1 MTSDAVSASTLA
13 GRAHGVFVLANVI
26 VDCNDRFCG
35 TLQTA
40 RAALVGKSPLDISPR
55 HQADGAQ
62 SVERWQRR
70 LQAARAGLKQWFP
83 WQFRSADGRP
93 VHTLVHLGMDPRAA
107 GHRLVADVHDLSN
120 LAHAGWVKPGS
131 EARLQHVLDNT
142 KAVIFVKD
150 REGRYIF
157 ANRELERA
165 VRMSAEKI
173 VGHTD
178 YDIWPRELAER
189 FRASDAR
196 VLADRSASEF
206 EVTTKEEARPRTFHS
221 FKFPLFDAHGEP
233 YAVCGIATDITN
245 TKRTEEA
252 LTSAALAVSSAQ
264 GASVF
269 QELVRY
275 LATILQVDCAVIS
288 TPGANTACNMRVHAF
303 FLDGEIRD
311 NFEYAITGT
320 PCESVLGHE
329 FRMYSSRLRER
340 FPADLDIAKA
350 GFESYAGFPLNDTKG
365 EVLGLISVMSRSPIA
380 NAQFV
385 ESILKIF
392 AVRAAAELERQRAED
407 ALRVSES
414 SYRAIFE
421 ASEDAIFIH
430 DWETGAI
437 VDVNPRACVTCGY
450 SYDEMKRISVGDL
463 SSGEHPYTGEEAAK
477 RLLEAKSGKT
487 SRFEWRRRKKDGS
500 LHWDEVVLRPAVIAG
515 ERRILAFTREITER
529 KNTEQAMRQAQK
541 MEALGHLT
549 GGIAHDFNNLLTS
562 IMGYIVL
569 CSEQPTAQ
577 DDAKLGRYLEHAR
590 LSCERAR
597 DLIQQMLTFSRGQR
611 GAPRPLSLP
620 PLVRES
626 VKLFRSSLPS
636 TVEIETE
643 IARNVPA
650 VMLDPVHLDQ
660 ILLNLCLNARDAMD
674 GVGTISVSVAEVK
687 EQSAPCTACRQTARG
702 NYVELRVEDNG
713 PGIAPEIIDRI
724 FEPFF
729 TTKEVGKGTGMGL
742 ATVHGI
748 VHEQGGHLVV
758 ESTRGHGTCMRVLLP
773 PLATAAASVDAP
785 RGSAPSRGT
794 RVALQGRVLVVDDE
808 PAVGEFMRD
817 LLESWGLDALFVT
830 SGGQAC
836 AVFAREKDR
845 FDVVITDQT
854 MPRMTGLELAG
865 ELSKLQDDLPIIL
878 YSGYNEGL
886 AKLQVEQSGVCAVIS
901 KPVDPQQLLSLLKTH
916 LRTASAER

>member
-13 GRAHGVFVLANVI
+13 GRAHGVFVLDNVI

-329 FRMYSSRLRER
+329 FRMYS
-340 FPADLDIAKA
+340 
-350 GFESYAGFPLNDTKG
+350 
-365 EVLGLISVMSRSPIA
+365 
-380 NAQFV
+380 
-385 ESILKIF
+385 
-392 AVRAAAELERQRAED
+392 
-407 ALRVSES
+407 
-414 SYRAIFE
+414 
-421 ASEDAIFIH
+421 
-430 DWETGAI
+430 
-437 VDVNPRACVTCGY
+437 
-450 SYDEMKRISVGDL
+450 
-463 SSGEHPYTGEEAAK
+463 
-477 RLLEAKSGKT
+477 
-487 SRFEWRRRKKDGS
+487 
-500 LHWDEVVLRPAVIAG
+500 
-515 ERRILAFTREITER
+515 
-529 KNTEQAMRQAQK
+529 
-541 MEALGHLT
+541 
-549 GGIAHDFNNLLTS
+549 
-562 IMGYIVL
+562 
-569 CSEQPTAQ
+569 
-577 DDAKLGRYLEHAR
+577 
-590 LSCERAR
+590 
-597 DLIQQMLTFSRGQR
+597 
-611 GAPRPLSLP
+611 
-620 PLVRES
+620 
-626 VKLFRSSLPS
+626 
-636 TVEIETE
+636 
-643 IARNVPA
+643 
-650 VMLDPVHLDQ
+650 
-660 ILLNLCLNARDAMD
+660 
-674 GVGTISVSVAEVK
+674 
-687 EQSAPCTACRQTARG
+687 
-702 NYVELRVEDNG
+702 
-713 PGIAPEIIDRI
+713 
-724 FEPFF
+724 
-729 TTKEVGKGTGMGL
+729 
-742 ATVHGI
+742 
-748 VHEQGGHLVV
+748 
-758 ESTRGHGTCMRVLLP
+758 
-773 PLATAAASVDAP
+773 
-785 RGSAPSRGT
+785 
-794 RVALQGRVLVVDDE
+794 
-808 PAVGEFMRD
+808 
-817 LLESWGLDALFVT
+817 
-830 SGGQAC
+830 
-836 AVFAREKDR
+836 
-845 FDVVITDQT
+845 
-854 MPRMTGLELAG
+854 
-865 ELSKLQDDLPIIL
+865 
-878 YSGYNEGL
+878 
-886 AKLQVEQSGVCAVIS
+886 
-901 KPVDPQQLLSLLKTH
+901 
-916 LRTASAER
+916 